1 MIPSPD
7 QGVIPGA
14 LRTFAQERV
23 AGRLLPDGAAWG
35 LRHLGTAHAC
45 RERRRPLGLDGTKQ
59 STANGKRAQAA
70 IVSAVTD
77 KDADEN
83 GVSGFLVFTVT
94 PGYLVLRLEE
104 KKDRRNSGAVAVA
117 FDNFR
122 IPAEPLPGSEVR
134 LRE

>member
-1 MIPSPD
+1 MEPHGGCDTS
-7 QGVIPGA
+7 A
-14 LRTFAQERV
+14 LRTRAV
-23 AGRLLPDGAAWG
+23 SVGDHWV
-35 LRHLGTAHAC
+35 
-45 RERRRPLGLDGTKQ
+45 LDGTKQ

-83 GVSGFLVFTVT
+83 GVSGFLVFTDT

-104 KKDRRNSGAVAVA
+104 KKDQRNSGAVAVA